1 VAPKPQLNK
10 QQQQAVEH
18 IGSPLLV
25 LAGAGTGKTRVIT
38 EKIAWLIREAN
49 IDAKNIAA
57 ITFTNKA
64 AREMKQRASNILNS
78 DEAKGLTV
86 STFHTLGLTI
96 IRKEYKHLGYKA
108 GFTIFD
114 AQDSSTIIKELTFSE
129 AAAENDDGSSN
140 DKDDD
145 IRWIISRWKNDFV
158 SIDKAFELSSSAH
171 EVRAAKLYRSY
182 QRQLKAYNV
191 IDFDDLILLPLQL
204 FREKPEVLKEWQ
216 NKYRFL
222 LVDEYQDTNVCQ
234 YELVK
239 LLTGLRKELTVVG
252 DDDQSIYAWRGAKP
266 ENIAQLQIDYPN
278 LTVVK
283 LEQNYRSTS
292 LILESANALIANND
306 HLFEKKLWSSLGEGE
321 KIRIIPCK
329 NAEHEVETVI
339 GEIMK
344 YNFRDKAK
352 YQDMAILYRSNYQ
365 SRLFER
371 YLRSNNIAYKLS
383 GGTSFFERAEV
394 KDILAYLRLLV
405 NTADDAAFLRV
416 INTPKRSIGASTLE
430 KLGNYANERQISLFA
445 ASQEM
450 GFAQRVSGKAAALVQ
465 SFIFWLNDLIVSSH
479 DSKPQALVERIVTE
493 IAYEDWLKNIC
504 SSDKQAE
511 QRMANV
517 YEIIDWTRRL
527 YEDGEGKE
535 TIGDI
540 IAHMCLMDLLE
551 RNQEEEEDN
560 AISLMTMHTAKG
572 LEFPYVF
579 LIGIE
584 EEILPHANSMEEDGL
599 DEERRLAYVGITRAK
614 QHLTITYAN
623 VRNKYGE
630 KISCEPSRFLEE
642 LPEQNCEWAD
652 RVVVSPE
659 QMQATS
665 QSYIS
670 SLQAMLDD

>member
-1 VAPKPQLNK
+1 MSDKPKLNP
-10 QQQQAVEH
+10 QQQQSVEH
-18 IGSPLLV
+18 MGSPLLV

-38 EKIAWLIREAN
+38 QKVAWLIRKAN
-49 IDAKNIAA
+49 VDAKNIAA

-64 AREMKQRASNILNS
+64 AREMKQRISETLNAEES
-78 DEAKGLTV
+78 KGLTV
-86 STFHTLGLTI
+86 STFHTLGLNI
-96 IRKEYKHLGYKA
+96 IRREYKTLGYKA

-114 AQDSSTIIKELTFSE
+114 SQDSDTIIKELTLNESYDEDASE
-129 AAAENDDGSSN
+129 NNDDA
-140 DKDDD
+140 
-145 IRWIISRWKNDFV
+145 RWIISRWKNDFI
-158 SIDKAFELSSSAH
+158 SIEKAFEIAANTH
-171 EVRAAKLYRSY
+171 EIHAAKLYRSY
-182 QRQLKAYNV
+182 QRQLKAYNA

-204 FREKPEVLKEWQ
+204 FKSHPEILKNWQ
-216 NKYRFL
+216 NKLRYL
-222 LVDEYQDTNVCQ
+222 LIDEYQDTNTCQ

-239 LLTGLRKELTVVG
+239 LLTGVRKELTVVG

-266 ENIAQLQIDYPN
+266 ENIAQLQKDYSN
-278 LTVVK
+278 LKIVK

-292 LILESANALIANND
+292 LILESANVLISNNA
-306 HLFEKKLWSSLGEGE
+306 HLFEKKLWSQLGEGE

-329 NAEHEVETVI
+329 NPEHEVETVI

-344 YNFRDKAK
+344 FTFRDHAK
-352 YQDMAILYRSNYQ
+352 YQDMAILYRSNHQ

-371 YLRSNNIAYKLS
+371 YLRSNNIAYKIS

-430 KLGNYANERQISLFA
+430 KLGNYANERQISLYA

-450 GFAQRVSGKAAALVQ
+450 GFAQRISQKAVARVQGFMFWINELIHASTKAAP
-465 SFIFWLNDLIVSSH
+465 H
-479 DSKPQALVERIVTE
+479 HLVERIVTE
-493 IAYEDWLKNIC
+493 IAYEDWLKTV
-504 SSDKQAE
+504 SSSEKQAE

-517 YEIIDWTRRL
+517 NEVIDWTRRL

-535 TIGDI
+535 TIAEI

-551 RNQEEEEDN
+551 RNQEEEEEN

-579 LIGIE
+579 LIGAE
-584 EEILPHANSMEEDGL
+584 EEILPHANSMDDDELE
-599 DEERRLAYVGITRAK
+599 EERRLAYVGITRAK
-614 QHLTITYAN
+614 RQLCITYAKM
-623 VRNKYGE
+623 RNKYGE

-642 LPEQNCEWAD
+642 LPDRNVEWAD
-652 RVVVSPE
+652 RVVSSPE
-659 QMQATS
+659 KMQQTAH
-665 QSYIS
+665 SYIS
-670 SLQAMLDD
+670 NLQAMLDD

>member
-1 VAPKPQLNK
+1 MAPKPSLNT

-38 EKIAWLIREAN
+38 EKIAWLIRKAK

-64 AREMKQRASNILNS
+64 AREMKERASSILSS
-78 DEAKGLTV
+78 DESKGLTV

-96 IRKEYKHLGYKA
+96 IRKEYKQLGYKA

-129 AAAENDDGSSN
+129 VSKENEDDA

-158 SIDKAFELSSSAH
+158 SIDKAFEIAKNPH
-171 EVRAAKLYRSY
+171 ELRAANLYRSY
-182 QRQLKAYNV
+182 QKQLKAYNA
-191 IDFDDLILLPLQL
+191 IDFDDLILLPLKL
-204 FREKPEVLKEWQ
+204 FKENPEVLKEWQ
-216 NKYRFL
+216 NKFRFL

-266 ENIAQLQIDYPN
+266 ENIAQLNIDYPN

-292 LILESANALIANND
+292 LILESANALISNNE
-306 HLFEKKLWSSLGEGE
+306 HLFEKKLWSSLGDGE
-321 KIRIIPCK
+321 KIQIIPCK
-329 NAEHEVETVI
+329 SADHEVETVI

-394 KDILAYLRLLV
+394 KDILAYLRLIV
-405 NTADDAAFLRV
+405 NTSDDAAFLRV
-416 INTPKRSIGASTLE
+416 INTPKRSIGTSTLE

-450 GFAQRVSGKAAALVQ
+450 GFAQRVSGKASTLIKGFV
-465 SFIFWLNDLIVSSH
+465 FWINELIVSSH
-479 DSKPQALVERIVTE
+479 DSKPHELVERIVTE

-504 SSDKQAE
+504 SSEKQAE
-511 QRMANV
+511 QRMSNV
-517 YEIIDWTRRL
+517 QEIIDWTKRL
-527 YEDGEGKE
+527 YEDGDDKE
-535 TIGDI
+535 NIADI

-551 RNQEEEEDN
+551 RNKEEEEDN

-572 LEFPYVF
+572 LEFKYVF

-584 EEILPHANSMEEDGL
+584 EEILPHVNSMEEDGL
-599 DEERRLAYVGITRAK
+599 FEERRLAYVGITRAK
-614 QHLTITYAN
+614 QYLTITYAS

-630 KISCEPSRFLEE
+630 KMSCEPSRFLEE

-652 RVVVSPE
+652 RKVVSPKE
-659 QMQATS
+659 MQETS
-665 QSYIS
+665 QAYIS
-670 SLQAMLDD
+670 NLQAMLDD

>member
-1 VAPKPQLNK
+1 MAVKPQLNK

-18 IGSPLLV
+18 IGTPLLV

-38 EKIAWLIREAN
+38 EKIAWLIRKAH

-96 IRKEYKHLGYKA
+96 IRKEYKQLGYKA

-114 AQDSSTIIKELTFSE
+114 SQDSSTIIKELSFSE
-129 AAAENDDGSSN
+129 AAAENDDN
-140 DKDDD
+140 DNNDDD
-145 IRWIISRWKNDFV
+145 IRWIISRWKNDFI
-158 SIDKAFELSSSAH
+158 SIDKAFEIATSPH

-182 QRQLKAYNV
+182 QRQLKAYNA

-204 FREKPEVLKEWQ
+204 FRENPEVLKEWQ

-266 ENIAQLQIDYPN
+266 ENIAQLQTDYPN
-278 LTVVK
+278 LKIVK

-292 LILESANALIANND
+292 IILESANTLISNNE
-306 HLFEKKLWSSLGEGE
+306 HLFEKKLWSNLGEGE
-321 KIRIIPCK
+321 RIRIIPCK
-329 NAEHEVETVI
+329 SAEHEVETVI

-352 YQDMAILYRSNYQ
+352 YQDMAILYRSNHQ

-394 KDILAYLRLLV
+394 KDILAYLRLIV
-405 NTADDAAFLRV
+405 NTSDDAAFLRV

-450 GFAQRVSGKAAALVQ
+450 GFSQRVSGKAAALVQ
-465 SFIFWLNDLIVSSH
+465 SFIVWLNDLIVSSH
-479 DSKPQALVERIVTE
+479 DSKPHTLVERIVTE

-511 QRMANV
+511 FRMGNV
-517 YEIIDWTRRL
+517 YEIIEWTRRL
-527 YEDGEGKE
+527 FEDGEGKE
-535 TIGDI
+535 NLADI
-540 IAHMCLMDLLE
+540 ISHMCLMDLLE
-551 RNQEEEEDN
+551 RNQEEEDDN

-579 LIGIE
+579 LIGVE

-599 DEERRLAYVGITRAK
+599 EEERRLAYVGITRAK
-614 QHLTITYAN
+614 QYLTITYAN
-623 VRNKYGE
+623 TRNKYGE

-652 RVVVSPE
+652 RVVVTPE

>member
-1 VAPKPQLNK
+1 MAPKPQLNK

-38 EKIAWLIREAN
+38 EKIAWLIRKAS

-64 AREMKQRASNILNS
+64 AREMKQRASDILS
-78 DEAKGLTV
+78 ADEAKGLTV

-114 AQDSSTIIKELTFSE
+114 AQDSSTIIKELTFRE
-129 AAAENDDGSSN
+129 ATTENEEGNDD
-140 DKDDD
+140 DV
-145 IRWIISRWKNDFV
+145 RWIISRWKNDFV
-158 SIDKAFELSSSAH
+158 SIDKAFEIATSPH

-182 QRQLKAYNV
+182 QRQLKAYNA

-266 ENIAQLQIDYPN
+266 ENIAQLQTDYPN
-278 LTVVK
+278 LKVVK

-329 NAEHEVETVI
+329 SADHEVETVI

-479 DSKPQALVERIVTE
+479 DTKPHALVERIVTE

-652 RVVVSPE
+652 RVVVSSE

-665 QSYIS
+665 QSYIAN
-670 SLQAMLDD
+670 LQAMLDD

>member
-1 VAPKPQLNK
+1 MPAPTLNK
-10 QQQQAVEH
+10 QQQEAVEH
-18 IGSPLLV
+18 TGSPLLV

-38 EKIAWLIREAN
+38 EKVAWLIRTAK

-64 AREMKQRASNILNS
+64 AREMKERASSILS
-78 DEAKGLTV
+78 KEEAKGLTV
-86 STFHTLGLTI
+86 ATFHTLGLTI
-96 IRKEYKHLGYKA
+96 IRKEYKQLGYKA

-129 AAAENDDGSSN
+129 AKENEDGEN
-140 DKDDD
+140 EDDD

-158 SIDKAFELSSSAH
+158 SIDKAFEIASNPH
-171 EVRAAKLYRSY
+171 ELRAAKLYRSY
-182 QRQLKAYNV
+182 QKQLKAYNA
-191 IDFDDLILLPLQL
+191 IDFDDLILLPLRL
-204 FREKPEVLKEWQ
+204 FKEKPEILKEWQ
-216 NKYRFL
+216 NKFRFL

-266 ENIAQLQIDYPN
+266 ENIAQLQVDYPN

-292 LILESANALIANND
+292 LILESANALIANNEHIFD
-306 HLFEKKLWSSLGEGE
+306 KKLWSSLGDGE

-329 NAEHEVETVI
+329 GAEHEVETVI

-394 KDILAYLRLLV
+394 KDILAYLRLIV
-405 NTADDAAFLRV
+405 NTTDDAAFLRV

-450 GFAQRVSGKAAALVQ
+450 GFAQRVSGKAANLIKGFV
-465 SFIFWLNDLIVSSH
+465 FWINELITSSH
-479 DSKPQALVERIVTE
+479 DSKPHALVERIVTE

-504 SSDKQAE
+504 SSEKQAE

-517 YEIIDWTRRL
+517 HEIIDWTRRL

-535 TIGDI
+535 NIADI

-551 RNQEEEEDN
+551 RNQEEEEEN
-560 AISLMTMHTAKG
+560 AVSMMTMHTAKG
-572 LEFPYVF
+572 LEFKYVF

-584 EEILPHANSMEEDGL
+584 EEILPHVNSMEDDEGL
-599 DEERRLAYVGITRAK
+599 FEERRLAYVGITRAK
-614 QHLTITYAN
+614 QFLTITYAN
-623 VRNKYGE
+623 ARNKYGE
-630 KISCEPSRFLEE
+630 KMSCEPSRFLEE
-642 LPEQNCEWAD
+642 LPEKNCEWAD
-652 RVVVSPE
+652 RTTVSPE
-659 QMQATS
+659 KMQETS
-665 QSYIS
+665 QAYIS
-670 SLQAMLDD
+670 NLQAMLDD

>member
-1 VAPKPQLNK
+1 MTNKPQLNE

-38 EKIAWLIREAN
+38 EKIAWLIRKAN
-49 IDAKNIAA
+49 INAKNIAA

-64 AREMKQRASNILNS
+64 AREMKQRASNILSS

-96 IRKEYKHLGYKA
+96 IRKEFKHLGYKA

-114 AQDSSTIIKELTFSE
+114 AQDSSNILKELTFTE
-129 AAAENDDGSSN
+129 AAAENDDPG

-145 IRWIISRWKNDFV
+145 VRWIISRWKNDFI
-158 SIDKAFELSSSAH
+158 SIDKAFEIATSPH
-171 EVRAAKLYRSY
+171 EIRAAKLYRSY
-182 QRQLKAYNV
+182 QRQLKAYNA

-204 FREKPEVLKEWQ
+204 FKDKPEILKNWQ

-266 ENIAQLQIDYPN
+266 ENIAQLQTDYPN
-278 LTVVK
+278 LKVVK

-306 HLFEKKLWSSLGEGE
+306 HLFDKKLWSNLGDGE

-329 NAEHEVETVI
+329 SAEHEIETVI

-344 YNFRDKAK
+344 FNFRDQAK
-352 YQDMAILYRSNYQ
+352 YQDMAILYRSNHQ

-394 KDILAYLRLLV
+394 KDVLAYLRLIV
-405 NTADDAAFLRV
+405 NTSDDAAFLRI

-450 GFAQRVSGKAAALVQ
+450 GFSQRVSGKASALIQ
-465 SFIFWLNDLIVSSH
+465 GFIVWLNDIIVSSH
-479 DSKPQALVERIVTE
+479 QAKPHDIVERIVTE
-493 IAYEDWLKNIC
+493 IAYEDWLKNIS
-504 SSDKQAE
+504 SSDKQAGF
-511 QRMANV
+511 RMDNV
-517 YEIIDWTRRL
+517 NEIIDWTRRL
-527 YEDGEGKE
+527 YEDGNGKE
-535 TIGDI
+535 DLGEI
-540 IAHMCLMDLLE
+540 ISHMCLMDLLE
-551 RNQEEEEDN
+551 RNQEEEEEN

-579 LIGIE
+579 LIGVE

-599 DEERRLAYVGITRAK
+599 EEERRLAYVGITRAK

-623 VRNKYGE
+623 MRNKYGE

-642 LPEQNCEWAD
+642 LPEQNCIWAD
-652 RVVVSPE
+652 RVVVTPE

-670 SLQAMLDD
+670 SLQAMLDE

>member
-1 VAPKPQLNK
+1 VAYKPLLND
-10 QQQQAVEH
+10 QQKKAVEH

-25 LAGAGTGKTRVIT
+25 LAGAGTGKTKVIT

-49 IDAKNIAA
+49 VDAKNIAA

-64 AREMKQRASNILNS
+64 AREMKERASSILNKE
-78 DEAKGLTV
+78 EAKGLTV

-96 IRKEYKHLGYKA
+96 IRKEYKQLGYKA

-114 AQDSSTIIKELTFSE
+114 SQDSSTIIKELTFSE
-129 AAAENDDGSSN
+129 AAAENDEDN
-140 DKDDD
+140 NDDD
-145 IRWIISRWKNDFV
+145 VRWIISRWKNDFV
-158 SIDKAFELSSSAH
+158 TIDKAFEIATNPQ

-182 QRQLKAYNV
+182 QRQLKAYNA

-204 FREKPEVLKEWQ
+204 FRDKPDVLKEWQ
-216 NKYRFL
+216 NKYRYL

-266 ENIAQLQIDYPN
+266 ENIAQLQVDYPN

-306 HLFEKKLWSSLGEGE
+306 HLF
-321 KIRIIPCK
+321 
-329 NAEHEVETVI
+329 
-339 GEIMK
+339 
-344 YNFRDKAK
+344 
-352 YQDMAILYRSNYQ
+352 
-365 SRLFER
+365 
-371 YLRSNNIAYKLS
+371 
-383 GGTSFFERAEV
+383 
-394 KDILAYLRLLV
+394 
-405 NTADDAAFLRV
+405 
-416 INTPKRSIGASTLE
+416 TLE

-450 GFAQRVSGKAAALVQ
+450 GFAQRVSGKAASLIQ
-465 SFIFWLNDLIVSSH
+465 GFIAWLNDLIVSSH
-479 DSKPQALVERIVTE
+479 DTKPHAMVERIVTE

-511 QRMANV
+511 QRMSNV
-517 YEIIDWTRRL
+517 HEIIDWTRRL
-527 YEDGEGKE
+527 YEDGDGKE

-540 IAHMCLMDLLE
+540 ISHMCLMDLLE
-551 RNQEEEEDN
+551 RNQEEEEEN

-579 LIGIE
+579 LVGIE
-584 EEILPHANSMEEDGL
+584 EEILPHVNSMEEDGL
-599 DEERRLAYVGITRAK
+599 EEERRLAYVGITRAK
-614 QHLTITYAN
+614 RFLTITYAN

-642 LPEQNCEWAD
+642 IPEENCEWAD
-652 RVVVSPE
+652 RVVVSKE

-670 SLQAMLDD
+670 SLQAMLDE